1 MLLQLYVV
9 IAAVL
14 VASVQGATVHS
25 QEALRQL
32 DSRSYSADA
41 EEDRIVDLPGLG
53 KPEFGLF
60 SG

>member
-9 IAAVL
+9 LAEVL
-14 VASVQGATVHS
+14 VASVQGATVHN

-41 EEDRIVDLPGLG
+41 EADRIVDLPGLG